1 MGREVGRFEVLWG
14 SDGDNSKESNSLIPH
29 TCAGPLWLPGKWS
42 LRPSLLSVNIKE
54 HSCTNTWG
62 KEGTAAGEGRGKQQ
76 SLSQP
81 HRGLWSLEDQ
91 RCPELGEGTG
101 PLEPTLTIHWPWGYL
116 GKGVTQGRGWCS
128 CFWKLG
134 NECLGLKRGSG
145 WCTPAFPTG
154 GLLEG

>member
-1 MGREVGRFEVLWG
+1 MDSEMEVCVGQVSRGVVLG
-14 SDGDNSKESNSLIPH
+14 TTCVSEESRSGI
-29 TCAGPLWLPGKWS
+29 
-42 LRPSLLSVNIKE
+42 R
-54 HSCTNTWG
+54 
-62 KEGTAAGEGRGKQQ
+62 RG
-76 SLSQP
+76 LSQP
-81 HRGLWSLEDQ
+81 HRGLWSLEDE

-101 PLEPTLTIHWPWGYL
+101 PLEPTLTTHWPWGYL

-134 NECLGLKRGSG
+134 NECLGRKRGSG